1 MQFKR
6 KESFRFVFNDP
17 IDASFT
23 IIQKEA
29 NENQEPLKLSCQ
41 ILDISPKGIKMYLD
55 GEIKERVQNNTL
67 LEVEFVLDVTNI
79 KAIGQVMWVKPLG
92 RGKQYG
98 VSLPDQP
105 DIEELIIFEMKQ
117 RRRKEVLA
125 KTL

>member
-6 KESFRFVFNDP
+6 KESFRFVFNNP

-29 NENQEPLKLSCQ
+29 NENHEPSKFPCQ
-41 ILDISPKGIKMYLD
+41 ILDIIPKGIKMYRE

-67 LEVEFVLDVTNI
+67 LDVEFVLDVTNI
-79 KAIGQVMWVKPLG
+79 KATGQVMWVKPLG
-92 RGKQYG
+92 SGKQYG

-125 KTL
+125 KTH